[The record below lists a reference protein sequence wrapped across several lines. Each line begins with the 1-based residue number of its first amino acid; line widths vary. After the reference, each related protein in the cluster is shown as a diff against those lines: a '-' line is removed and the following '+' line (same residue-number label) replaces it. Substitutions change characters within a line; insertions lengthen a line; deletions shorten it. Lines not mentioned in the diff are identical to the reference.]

1 VIEDC
6 NNEELKALQHIGAL
20 ADGNTKGDSSHS
32 DSNKPE
38 IQETLSPSSIIGGED
53 KEEERRTTIST
64 SNIEKEYNNC
74 DSKGITSPPINGNN
88 GNGNGNE
95 KESIE
100 APNPI
105 LEDIYVAKG
114 ISEYQPLIFADP
126 VELLFYLDEN
136 IATGKIKLHDW
147 QMETLIFLAQPYS
160 FENRLKF
167 LLTAANGSGKDAYI
181 LAAFAVWQLVTKVR
195 SRFIGTSK
203 SAHQLNTQTNPYI
216 KNMCARLGGKLKK
229 EGWHP
234 QPFIYRSKPF
244 QIICNFTG
252 AEILNFVT
260 DEAENIEGYHPPQ
273 DCPGAD
279 LTIALNEAKGI
290 PDEYFEGF
298 SRCTYNRWI
307 EVTSPGR
314 MSGKNWEHYS
324 RSTKYPNPHKK
335 GEFYSRKVTSYDCPH
350 KSAKSIEEDAIDFGG
365 RESELFRSKHLAE
378 YTSIGENIIIT
389 LEIIDKWI
397 TYPPPFDGRHEWRG
411 GLDLSLGGDETV
423 LAVREGNATR
433 SIDGVRIKDAPTLES
448 YLDKLMQ
455 NRGLVKGRDLVFTDA
470 GGLGKPIAQNLAKL
484 GWKIIYVFNHGT
496 PIGLDKN
503 FYRNRG
509 TEIYF
514 EVCNYLARG
523 YIIPKADTLWREQL
537 GSRKYMRPDNEKFFL
552 QPKAQLDKDDDKKT
566 LSRSKEWTSP
576 DRADAWVLCFAD
588 FIPLELKNKADEAAG
603 RQFKRI
609 TQKELVSTLNNEK
622 YRTFDSDSGLRRRAP
637 EDKRIANIKRQFK
650 ELGYG
655 NLIR

>member
-1 VIEDC
+1 MISDLSPEESKAMEEMSTLALGGEIKGANRTGIE
-6 NNEELKALQHIGAL
+6 NNVHANDIAGIKALEHEIVSPPNLNGEDDRNQNGKEELANKEP
-20 ADGNTKGDSSHS
+20 NSESSS
-32 DSNKPE
+32 
-38 IQETLSPSSIIGGED
+38 
-53 KEEERRTTIST
+53 
-64 SNIEKEYNNC
+64 
-74 DSKGITSPPINGNN
+74 PINAA
-88 GNGNGNE
+88 E
-95 KESIE
+95 T
-100 APNPI
+100 PTPVV
-105 LEDIYVAKG
+105 EDIYIAKDVND
-114 ISEYQPLIFADP
+114 YQPLIFADP
-126 VELLFYLDEN
+126 VELLFYLDPN
-136 IATGKIKLHDW
+136 IASGSIKLHDW
-147 QMETLIFLAQPYS
+147 QMETLILLSRHYS

-181 LAAFAVWQLVTKVR
+181 LAAFAVWQLCTKVR

-216 KNMCARLGGKLKK
+216 KNMCARLGAKLKN

-234 QPFIYRSKPF
+234 QPFVYRSKPF

-324 RSTKYPNPHKK
+324 RSIKYPEVYRR
-335 GEFYSRKVTSYDCPH
+335 GEFYSRRVTSYDCPH

-365 RESELFRSKHLAE
+365 KESELFRSKHLAE

-389 LEIIDKWI
+389 LEVIDKWI
-397 TYPPPFDGRHEWRG
+397 AHPPAFDGRHEWRG

-423 LAVREGNATR
+423 LVVREGNHTR
-433 SIDGVRIKDAPTLES
+433 SIDGVRIKDAPQLET
-448 YLDKLMQ
+448 YLSRLME
-455 NRGLVKGRDLVFTDA
+455 NRGLVKDRDLIFCDA

-484 GWKIIYVFNHGT
+484 RWKIIYVFNHGA

-523 YIIPKADTLWREQL
+523 YIKPPTDTLWREQL

-552 QPKAQLDKDDDKKT
+552 QPKAQLDKDEDKKT

-576 DRADAWVLCFAD
+576 DRADAWVLAFAD
-588 FIPLELKNKADEAAG
+588 FVPLELKNQNDKEAG
-603 RQFKRI
+603 KVFKRI
-609 TQKELVSTLNNEK
+609 TQKELVEHLTEHK
-622 YRTFDSDSGLRRRAP
+622 YKGFEGDSDMKRRQP
-637 EDKRIANIKRQFK
+637 QDKRVANIKKQFK

-655 NLIR
+655 RFIR